1 MPTKHSKKHRGG
13 LYESLSTTIEV
24 KNLKELKKYIKSEL
38 GFSRNVKIKEDPVK
52 DRRLPPEWGGLSYYV
67 VADVGDY
74 KEVCIGMT
82 NFYK

>member
-1 MPTKHSKKHRGG
+1 MPTKLFRRHRGG
-13 LYESLSTTIEV
+13 LSESLSTTIEV

-74 KEVCIGMT
+74 KELCIGMT